1 MSLSYRARNTFFIL
15 LGVTGL
21 ILKSQYSG
29 PFSDVVL
36 SYGGNLSASFAV
48 YFIVRLTVA
57 VVRLNRVASAVI
69 ALLIVEL
76 FEATNGFGVMTNTY
90 DPFDFLANALAVALA
105 VAVDVFASHVSR
117 SVDRSIRVVDRDAP
131 HQPNAG

>member
-21 ILKSQYSG
+21 VLKSQYSG

-36 SYGGNLSASFAV
+36 RYGGNLSASFAV
-48 YFIVRLTVA
+48 YFNVRLLA
-57 VVRLNRVASAVI
+57 ALGRLNRVASAII

-76 FEATNGFGVMTNTY
+76 FEATNGFGVMTNIY
-90 DPFDFLANALAVALA
+90 DPFDFVANALGVALA

-117 SVDRSIRVVDRDAP
+117 RRDRARR
-131 HQPNAG
+131 